1 MSGLLTLLD
10 VHVVGRLDA
19 ALRPGLPTGLR
30 PGDALEPP
38 GSGGGDSGSDDS
50 GDGDGEAIIE
60 PPAEGLTWVDFAI
73 SGGVLVVGIAL
84 AVAIRKAI
92 QRRFGSAE
100 QPRAVVGLGSRFV
113 ELVLITLAIF
123 YALSNLGV
131 RLGPL
136 LGALGVGGLALALA
150 TQSVLTN
157 LVASIILQL
166 RRPIRRGDEVRLG
179 ETEGTVVDINFRTV
193 VVRGYDGLLTYV
205 PCTTAL
211 DSDMVNVTRRGVRRT
226 TLVVGLP
233 YDADLAEGRRLAL
246 EAVQGV
252 EGVHEQ
258 PAPEVWLT
266 EFADSSINLDIRFW
280 HEPRQREMFRVRSE
294 VVLAV
299 KAAYDGAGIEI
310 PFPQRT
316 LTFGEAVPL
325 GRRPADDGAGGG

>member
-1 MSGLLTLLD
+1 MSPLLALLGVGHRYGL
-10 VHVVGRLDA
+10 A
-19 ALRPGLPTGLR
+19 ALAPAG
-30 PGDALEPP
+30 EPVEDP
-38 GSGGGDSGSDDS
+38 SGTTDEGGDDS
-50 GDGDGEAIIE
+50 GGEEILDT
-60 PPAEGLTWVDFAI
+60 EGLSWVDFAV
-73 SGGVLVVGIAL
+73 SGAVLVVGIAL
-84 AVAIRKAI
+84 AVTVRKSI

-100 QPRAVVGLGSRFV
+100 QPRAVVGLGARFV
-113 ELVLITLAIF
+113 ELVLIVLAVF

-157 LVASIILQL
+157 LVASILIQL
-166 RRPIRRGDEVRLG
+166 RRPIRRGDEVRLNDV
-179 ETEGTVVDINFRTV
+179 EGTVVDINFRTV
-193 VVRGYDGLLTYV
+193 VVRGYDGLMTYV

-233 YDADLAEGRRLAL
+233 YDTDLAEGRRLAL
-246 EAVQGV
+246 EAVSGV
-252 EGVHEQ
+252 EGVHER

-266 EFADSSINLDIRFW
+266 EFADSSINLDVRFW
-280 HEPRQREMFRVRSE
+280 HEPRQREMFRVRSS

-299 KAAYDGAGIEI
+299 KEAFDAAGISI

-316 LTFGEAVPL
+316 LTFGEVVPL
-325 GRRPADDGAGGG
+325 ARPQDD